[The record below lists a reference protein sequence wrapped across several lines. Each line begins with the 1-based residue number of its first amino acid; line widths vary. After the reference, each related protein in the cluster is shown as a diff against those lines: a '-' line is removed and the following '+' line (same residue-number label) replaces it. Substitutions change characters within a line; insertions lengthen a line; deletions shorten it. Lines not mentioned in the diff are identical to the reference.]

1 MMPTRQEIYEH
12 EMRWRSINH
21 GIDFIRELLVMF
33 DELTP
38 GSPMEAGLIAAIAAT
53 ESTLATLGVRVEF

>member
-21 GIDFIRELLVMF
+21 GIDFIRELLAML

-53 ESTLATLGVRVEF
+53 ESTLATLGVKVEF

>member
-12 EMRWRSINH
+12 EMRWRTINQ
-21 GIDFIRELLVMF
+21 GIDFIREMLAML

-38 GSPMEAGLIAAIAAT
+38 GSPMEAGLVAAIAAT
-53 ESTLATLGVRVEF
+53 ESTLATLGVKLEF